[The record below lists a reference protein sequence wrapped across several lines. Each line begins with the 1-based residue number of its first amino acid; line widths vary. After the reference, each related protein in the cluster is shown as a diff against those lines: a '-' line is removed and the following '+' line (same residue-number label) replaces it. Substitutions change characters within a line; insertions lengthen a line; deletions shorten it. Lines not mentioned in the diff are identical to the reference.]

1 MWKWGRA
8 AAEALLS
15 RPRPERHLTV
25 PATLPGPGVGGYRI
39 GDARP
44 AAPAPH
50 KARGVGATAAPPPRE
65 RLEARG
71 CPRADSGG
79 RPQAFVCWF
88 RAAFLAGWLPVTEV
102 IHSFQNCLGAGV
114 GAGAEP
120 ARGCSPPLP
129 SHNRFSPS
137 ARPSPKVPP
146 GRDSGRGTA
155 LPFPAAQVASGR
167 EGAFDLQLGP
177 SGLVQLAAAGREERR
192 RRRRGVATFEWRG
205 RRRGRRC
212 GGSGAWLRHEK
223 VSSLHR
229 G

>member
-15 RPRPERHLTV
+15 RPRLERHLTV
-25 PATLPGPGVGGYRI
+25 PAALPGPGVGGYGG
-39 GDARP
+39 GDDRP

-50 KARGVGATAAPPPRE
+50 KARGVGATAAPPPRA
-65 RLEARG
+65 RLGACG

-88 RAAFLAGWLPVTEV
+88 RAALLAGWLPVTEV

-120 ARGCSPPLP
+120 ARGCSPPSPPLA

-137 ARPSPKVPP
+137 ARPGPKVPP
-146 GRDSGRGTA
+146 GREGDGAAVSSG
-155 LPFPAAQVASGR
+155 ASG
-167 EGAFDLQLGP
+167 FWT
-177 SGLVQLAAAGREERR
+177 
-192 RRRRGVATFEWRG
+192 RGSV
-205 RRRGRRC
+205 
-212 GGSGAWLRHEK
+212 
-223 VSSLHR
+223 
-229 G
+229 